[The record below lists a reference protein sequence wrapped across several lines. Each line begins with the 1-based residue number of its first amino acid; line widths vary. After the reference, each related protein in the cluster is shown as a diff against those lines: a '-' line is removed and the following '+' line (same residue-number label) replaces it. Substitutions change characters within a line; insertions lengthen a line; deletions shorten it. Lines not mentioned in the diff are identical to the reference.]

1 MDDNDTDNSFNK
13 TQTFIESI
21 HEINEKYKTP
31 RIHMTRMVRFS
42 LIALRVYLLI
52 MLLILFYK
60 FGTLVIH

>member
-1 MDDNDTDNSFNK
+1 MNDNNGSFNK
-13 TQTFIESI
+13 PNSLLESI
-21 HEINEKYKTP
+21 REINEKYKTP

-42 LIALRVYLLI
+42 LVALRVYLLI

>member
-1 MDDNDTDNSFNK
+1 MNDNNGSFNK
-13 TQTFIESI
+13 PNSLLESI
-21 HEINEKYKTP
+21 REINEKYKTP